1 MTNYL
6 DILLEEQIWEDEE
19 ERTSLQLPPEWA
31 RCGKKKGGAGQ
42 RAGKKSS

>member
-19 ERTSLQLPPEWA
+19 ERTSLQLPPEWGA
-31 RCGKKKGGAGQ
+31 VWKKRRAAGQ